1 MQYPI
6 KSTSTTASVKS
17 SLHPSRLQHGF
28 FFIALALAGFALSPA
43 AQTVSPPLGG
53 GYPGDNTANGED
65 ALFRLATGTSN
76 WATGFYVLESNT
88 AGGFNTA
95 NDYQALY
102 NNATGY
108 SNFNTT
114 NVTRMALPVLGE
126 SSPKA
131 PSTAPTSV
139 VFTDIALESGF
150 QDRLS
155 HGRALVGGD
164 FNNDGR
170 LDFFLGN
177 PGDPTVLDD
186 ESFIFWNNGV
196 DGSGNLILSKGQVLG
211 KGEIFFTASVADYD
225 NDGDLDL
232 FVGIGGQEGI
242 GLDYLFRNDGGVF
255 VDVSETAQIRGPKD
269 SNGNWVPTATSSGT
283 WADYDND
290 GDLDLFVASR
300 QHSKSLIL
308 PGDLGWRNS
317 LFRNNG
323 DGTFTDVTVT
333 AGVGGTLSSM
343 TSAWGDYNNDG
354 WMDLYVPHGALG
366 FGIPGFQLYQNNHDG
381 TFTELN
387 IDEKSLNFGDRATW
401 AASAADFNN
410 DGLEDII
417 SWARGSLGGPDS
429 HALLINHGN
438 WTFTNEA
445 VSAGIAG
452 VPVPR
457 VMGCQV
463 ADYDNDGDLDLVM
476 ANGGPDHGD
485 KDNLW
490 MNKFADTGLLVF
502 EDVSFLIDYP
512 APPDPTCVPP
522 RIDASKLFANQS
534 WFIDSVNMLVN
545 MPEGMDSCDNPVR
558 RVEVAPGQDLCN
570 PPYPYRGHG
579 VIFYDF
585 DHDGDLDMFMS
596 KGGTRITIDS
606 VEPNRLFRNDGG
618 NANNWLYLDPEGV
631 VSNKDAVGAKVKLT
645 SSQGGLNPRVQ
656 YRDLQAGSGFSA
668 CGPHLIHFGLGQD
681 DTVDEVA
688 ITWPSGASTV
698 LPSTGA
704 NQIIRVREPTTSFTT
719 FNDGTAPGWTPVSGS
734 WSVQD
739 ATYIQSS
746 SSGKAMSLNTRRSMA
761 DFSVVA
767 KLNYSSGNKKIGLM
781 GRASPDGK
789 TFYAAVLLGS
799 TAQLFKSVNGTM
811 APIGGPIAIVPMRPG
826 RAYLVGLQFKG
837 SSVQMWV
844 DGVLGPVVSD
854 TSITSGCIGL
864 FTMGTQAGFDN
875 VGVYN

>member
-1 MQYPI
+1 MQNPI
-6 KSTSTTASVKS
+6 QLANTTPSVKS
-17 SLHPSRLQHGF
+17 SLRPSRWRHGF
-28 FFIALALAGFALSPA
+28 FFIALALAAFS
-43 AQTVSPPLGG
+43 
-53 GYPGDNTANGED
+53 
-65 ALFRLATGTSN
+65 LA
-76 WATGFYVLESNT
+76 
-88 AGGFNTA
+88 
-95 NDYQALY
+95 
-102 NNATGY
+102 
-108 SNFNTT
+108 
-114 NVTRMALPVLGE
+114 
-126 SSPKA
+126 PKA
-131 PSTAPTSV
+131 SGTAPTSV

-164 FNNDGR
+164 FNGDGR

-186 ESFIFWNNGV
+186 ESYILWN
-196 DGSGNLILSKGQVLG
+196 DGTDANGNLILSKGQVLC
-211 KGEIFFTASVADYD
+211 KGEICFTASTADYD
-225 NDGDLDL
+225 NDGDKDL
-232 FVGIGGQEGI
+232 FVGVGGQEGI

-300 QHSKSLIL
+300 ELDRWSLIL
-308 PGDLGWRNS
+308 PDDLGWRNS

-343 TSAWGDYNNDG
+343 TAAWADYNNDG
-354 WMDLYVPHGALG
+354 WMDLYVPHWGLERPVA
-366 FGIPGFQLYQNNHDG
+366 IAGFQLYQNNHDG
-381 TFTELN
+381 TFTELD
-387 IDEKSLNFGDRATW
+387 IDEDSLNFGDRAVW

-410 DGLEDII
+410 DGLEDIL
-417 SWARGSLGGPDS
+417 SWARGGSGSGQPPPGPSGEPKS

-445 VSAGIAG
+445 VSAGIVPDG
-452 VPVPR
+452 VPVPK

-476 ANGGPDHGD
+476 ANGGPAKGE

-490 MNKFADTGLLVF
+490 MNKFADTGLLAF
-502 EDVSFLIDYP
+502 DDVSSLIDYP
-512 APPDPTCVPP
+512 APPDPTCISP
-522 RIDASKLFANQS
+522 RIEASKLFANQS
-534 WFIDSVNMLVN
+534 WFIDSANMLVN

-579 VIFYDF
+579 VVFYDF

-618 NANNWLYLDPEGV
+618 NANNWIYLDLEGV

-645 SSQGGLNPRVQ
+645 SSQGGLNPRIQ
-656 YRDLQAGSGFSA
+656 YRDLQAGAGFSA
-668 CGPHLIHFGLGQD
+668 GGPHVIHFGLGQD

-704 NQIIRVREPTTSFTT
+704 NQTIGVPEPIVSFTT
-719 FNDGTAPGWTPVSGS
+719 FNDGRAPGWKPVSGS
-734 WSVQD
+734 WSVQG
-739 ATYIQSS
+739 ATYGQSS
-746 SSGKAMSLNTRRSMA
+746 GSGKAISLNTRRSMV
-761 DFSVVA
+761 DFSLVA
-767 KLNYSSGNKKIGLM
+767 KLSYSSGNKKIGLI

-789 TFYAAVLLGS
+789 TFYAALLLDS
-799 TAQLFKSVNGTM
+799 TAQLVKSVSGTM
-811 APIGGPIAIVPMRPG
+811 TPIGGPIAIAPMTPG
-826 RAYLVGLQFKG
+826 KAYLVRLQFTG

-854 TSITSGCIGL
+854 TSITSGFIGL
-864 FTMGTQAGFDN
+864 FTMSTLADFDN
-875 VGVYN
+875 VGVYK